1 MHGLVYNISEVRKD
15 DFFPYRF
22 CGFESD
28 VVVIKRQF
36 HNINLSGRFVF
47 KSFFPAFK
55 SMSFRVTEKFY

>member
-1 MHGLVYNISEVRKD
+1 MVLVYNISEVRKD

-47 KSFFPAFK
+47 MSFFPAFK
-55 SMSFRVTEKFY
+55 NMSFWVTEKF